1 MFPLDVPIVIQDGIV
16 VALFASAL
24 GFLLYKKLRK
34 KTKTCPACSGD
45 CNSTPQPPAA
55 IRSNQSEIFPH
66 LKSSISKP

>member
-34 KTKTCPACSGD
+34 KPKSCPACSGD
-45 CNSTPQPPAA
+45 CTPASSLTIASSP
-55 IRSNQSEIFPH
+55 IQS
-66 LKSSISKP
+66 